1 MLKTLLSTT
10 LVGLALVATQPA
22 AAQQGMPGQYGAAQ
36 GLPGQY
42 GGGYPPV
49 QQQPQQGAF
58 SAQQFLI
65 GTWAIETNL
74 GAEVATYLPDGTVN
88 GVVRL
93 RKRPQPMPFQGRWQV
108 RPLGADR
115 FELTIAAFGQ
125 RTSNTLRVMPDGTLF
140 NETARAIAY
149 RVY

>member
-1 MLKTLLSTT
+1 MLKILSTT
-10 LVGLALVATQPA
+10 LLSLALIATQPA
-22 AAQQGMPGQYGAAQ
+22 AAQ
-36 GLPGQY
+36 GLPGQH

-49 QQQPQQGAF
+49 QQQGAF
-58 SAQQFLI
+58 SAQQFLL

-74 GAEVATYLPDGTVN
+74 GAEVATYMPDGTVN
-88 GVVRL
+88 GMVRL
-93 RKRPQPMPFQGRWQV
+93 RKRPQPMPFQGRWSV

-115 FELTIAAFGQ
+115 FELTVSAFGQ
-125 RTSNTLRVMPDGTLF
+125 RASNTLRMLPDGTLF